1 MADPAPQA
9 GFLVE
14 KMSVSQSSRLGIVSL
29 AIAGVVTITFLAGVQ
44 AGLLVLIG
52 IGFGLALQGFG
63 FGFTGGWRRMIQAR
77 DPSGMLAQMALMVV
91 ASALALPLLAAFPE
105 ELVGAVAPISWS
117 LIIGAFIFGIAMQLA
132 DGCGSGSLN
141 KAGAGNIY
149 SWAVMPSFIFGSFIG
164 ASHQPAW
171 LSLGGPLDALAPDPA
186 LGFTISLLPAFGST
200 GAILVNVLICLIV
213 GWVFLRMRA
222 AATPLSATP
231 GSASG
236 LASTVWNM
244 PWLKAAAVIGILYA
258 VHLAVAG
265 QPWGIVYGLG
275 LWGAKIA
282 AGLGVNLADD
292 AFWGVAPHAARLTEP
307 VLWDITS
314 LTNIGLLF
322 GTMAASRWT
331 NPDSTKNFLS
341 ARQWAIGLAAG
352 LVLGYSARMA
362 FGCNIGGFLGGVASA
377 SLHGWVWF
385 AMAFLGSILGV
396 GLRKRL
402 GMG

>member
-1 MADPAPQA
+1 MAVT
-9 GFLVE
+9 F
-14 KMSVSQSSRLGIVSL
+14 SSRPALVML
-29 AIAGVVTITFLAGVQ
+29 ATMGVLTVTVLAGVQ
-44 AGLLVLIG
+44 AGFLVLIG
-52 IGFGLALQGFG
+52 IGFGLALQGYG
-63 FGFTGGWRRMIQAR
+63 FGFTGGWRRMIQSR
-77 DPSGMLAQMALMVV
+77 DPSGMLAQMALMVI

-117 LIIGAFIFGIAMQLA
+117 LIIGAFVFGIAMQLA

-149 SWAVMPSFIFGSFIG
+149 SWAVMPTFILGSFIG

-171 LSLGGPLDALAPDPA
+171 LALGGPLDAVAPDPA
-186 LGFTISLLPAFGST
+186 LGLSISLLPALGTFGAVGT
-200 GAILVNVLICLIV
+200 NLVLCLIV
-213 GWVFLRMRA
+213 GWAFVRMRA
-222 AATPLSATP
+222 AATPAT
-231 GSASG
+231 GDT
-236 LASTVWNM
+236 LWNTK
-244 PWLKAAAVIGILYA
+244 WLKAALVIGVLYA
-258 VHLAVAG
+258 IHLAVAG

-282 AGLGVNLADD
+282 TGLGVNLSDD

-331 NPDSTKNFLS
+331 NPDPAKSRLTG
-341 ARQWAIGLAAG
+341 RQWAVGLTAG

-385 AMAFLGSILGV
+385 AMAFLGSVLGV
-396 GLRKRL
+396 RLRTRL
-402 GMG
+402 GVQ